1 MDLVLVLPSVEIHL
15 FRVEAQPKEVL
26 KAMRKARPKET
37 LTELVK
43 AFLLGLL
50 KEIRKARPKV
60 IRMATPKELLMDL
73 VLGLLEV
80 EL

>member
-1 MDLVLVLPSVEIHL
+1 
-15 FRVEAQPKEVL
+15 
-26 KAMRKARPKET
+26 MRKARPKET

-60 IRMATPKELLMDL
+60 IPMATPTELLMDL
-73 VLGLLEV
+73 VLGLLEL